1 MRDLLLSLSKALK
14 ASRVYRS
21 GNPAYQK
28 LYQDFVDSLT
38 SFLKD
43 RQLLALDVGQFQI
56 HYLGETVYESRDPSE
71 SLAIH
76 FYRDGIRQLRFLEE
90 IEAPE
95 IEEFFEIL
103 KSNFFEVDADDDL
116 ATLLWEKDLPNIDYV
131 AVDALTEEG
140 GGEGGFNL
148 SSMSQSLVN
157 HGKMESGASSEI
169 GPPGGEP
176 GDIASLSPPPDLS
189 SSLRRDPLPIF
200 SLSEQEV
207 ERIGSEMREEA
218 DKDLG
223 EEFVDLLLEILS
235 AKVDIEGSK
244 EVLAIVERISES
256 YCLQGDFLRAS
267 NTLRLL
273 NHLIEGASDLPESR
287 RESIREAVE
296 RLGNSEKLKGLAS
309 VLNRTE
315 EEEDLFA
322 FISYVSFFGSQAI
335 MPLCEILGDL
345 KRMKARRILCEAIAK
360 IAQGHLDRLGSTI
373 KDSRW
378 YLVRNVAYIFGLM
391 RDPQGVRY
399 LKELIKHEE
408 PRVKKEAI
416 RSLGLIGDAASRDQL
431 LSCLNSPEGF
441 VRISTVGVLST
452 LAERRTLPLL
462 LKMIEEKQF
471 ADRDWEEKR
480 AIFEAVGRL
489 GSDQVL
495 PLLKVILLRRA
506 VFHRSRVEEMRRG
519 AALALSLLG
528 TEEARRTLEEGTR
541 AGNKAVVEASRWALS
556 KIHLPTPQTEEE
568 NLA

>member
-1 MRDLLLSLSKALK
+1 M
-14 ASRVYRS
+14 
-21 GNPAYQK
+21 
-28 LYQDFVDSLT
+28 
-38 SFLKD
+38 
-43 RQLLALDVGQFQI
+43 
-56 HYLGETVYESRDPSE
+56 
-71 SLAIH
+71 
-76 FYRDGIRQLRFLEE
+76 
-90 IEAPE
+90 
-95 IEEFFEIL
+95 
-103 KSNFFEVDADDDL
+103 
-116 ATLLWEKDLPNIDYV
+116 
-131 AVDALTEEG
+131 
-140 GGEGGFNL
+140 
-148 SSMSQSLVN
+148 
-157 HGKMESGASSEI
+157 
-169 GPPGGEP
+169 
-176 GDIASLSPPPDLS
+176 
-189 SSLRRDPLPIF
+189 
-200 SLSEQEV
+200 
-207 ERIGSEMREEA
+207 
-218 DKDLG
+218 
-223 EEFVDLLLEILS
+223 DLLLEILS

-244 EVLAIVERISES
+244 EVLAILERITES

-322 FISYVSFFGSQAI
+322 FISYVSFFGPRAI

-360 IAQGHLDRLGSTI
+360 IAQGHLDQLGSTI

-391 RDPQGVRY
+391 KDPQGVRY
-399 LKELIKHEE
+399 LRELIKHEE

-416 RSLGLIGDAASRDQL
+416 RSLGLIGDVASRDQL

-441 VRISTVGVLST
+441 VRISAVGVLST

-480 AIFEAVGRL
+480 LVFEAVGRL
-489 GSDQVL
+489 GSDQIL
-495 PLLKVILLRRA
+495 PLLKVVLLRRGL
-506 VFHRSRVEEMRRG
+506 FHRSRVEEMRRG

-528 TEEARRTLEEGTR
+528 TGEARRTLEEGTR

-556 KIHLPTPQTEEE
+556 KIHLPAPQIEEE
-568 NLA
+568 DLA